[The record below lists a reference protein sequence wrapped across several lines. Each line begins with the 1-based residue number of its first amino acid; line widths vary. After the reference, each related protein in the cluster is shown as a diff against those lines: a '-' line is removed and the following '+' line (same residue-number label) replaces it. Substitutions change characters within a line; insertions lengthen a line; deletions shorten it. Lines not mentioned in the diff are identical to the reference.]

1 MKKIAYRGPEIAD
14 TRFHDGALAM
24 VDGACHIQVMRANR
38 EHPELSQGTDFTYNH
53 APMICRWHGMLYL
66 LYLSS
71 PVHEHDGFARALL
84 MHSPDGFSWS
94 RPEVIFP
101 EIDVP
106 QGIYC
111 GRDAEKLPA
120 NARTVIHHR
129 MGFFRAAN
137 DVLLV
142 MTHHGVSPHLH
153 IIPNSGYGMGRVVRR
168 IRDDGALGEIYLLR
182 VNTQAGWRKEHFPY
196 PWFGDSDDAAFVA
209 ACHELL
215 QDHAANGAW
224 WEEERLDEDFFPLKG
239 MRAPS
244 FCPLPD
250 GNLAAIGK
258 VGVSAISED
267 GGKTWSPVEKAEGI
281 ISSGGK
287 CCITRTGDGRY
298 AIVYN
303 PSPDGQ
309 HRWPLAIITG
319 EDGYTYDHMY
329 CAGGEVAPMR
339 YGGYLKNFG
348 LNYIRTI
355 MPGNDDA
362 PDGYTWMAYSMNKED
377 IWVLRL
383 PREITAAETQPVDDD
398 FSRMQGEVP
407 EKWHIYR
414 PQWAKVALEE
424 GCLTL
429 HDSEPW
435 DYAKA
440 MRNFPEAKAVTVHTQ
455 ITAQGSA
462 NGVLHLELS
471 DRRGMNA
478 GRVILGSDGQVYV
491 RAGDGQWPVCQYADG
506 ETLDVTLQ
514 ADCTRQQLQVT
525 VNGKASKAWPLMCP
539 VLSLERL
546 TLRTGDVRTWPTP
559 EDNLKN
565 VCLPDYANPG
575 DRLPEAVYRVAF
587 VEIR

>member
-1 MKKIAYRGPEIAD
+1 MKQIAYRGPEAAD
-14 TRFHDGALAM
+14 PRFHDGALRM
-24 VDGACHIQVMRANR
+24 VNGACHIQVMRANR
-38 EHPELSQGTDFTYNH
+38 EHPELSQGTNFTYNH
-53 APMICRWHGMLYL
+53 APMMARWHGKLYL
-66 LYLSS
+66 MYLSS

-84 MHSPDGFSWS
+84 MHSEDGFHWS
-94 RPEVIFP
+94 QPEVVFP
-101 EIDVP
+101 EIQVP

-111 GRDAEKLPA
+111 GRDADKLPA
-120 NARTVIHHR
+120 DAHTVIHHR
-129 MGFFRAAN
+129 MGFYHAAN

-168 IRDDGALGEIYLLR
+168 IHPDGTLGEIYLLR
-182 VNTQAGWRKEHFPY
+182 VNTQAGWTKEHFPY
-196 PWFGDSDDAAFVA
+196 PWFEDCDDAAFVE
-209 ACHELL
+209 ACHALL
-215 QDHAANGAW
+215 CDHAANGAW
-224 WEEERLDEDFFPLKG
+224 WEEERLDEDFFPLKN

-258 VGVSAISED
+258 VGVAAISED
-267 GGKTWSPVEKAEGI
+267 GGNTWSEPAKAEGI

-287 CCITRTGDGRY
+287 CCITRTGDGKY

-355 MPGNDDA
+355 MPGNDDV

-383 PREITAAETQPVDDD
+383 PESITAVETEPVSED
-398 FSRMQGEVP
+398 FSQMCGEVP
-407 EKWHIYR
+407 EKWHVYS
-414 PQWAKVALEE
+414 PLWAKVALED

-440 MRNFPEAKAVTVHTQ
+440 VRNFPEAKEVTLRTQ
-455 ITAQGSA
+455 LTAQGSG
-462 NGVLHLELS
+462 NGALHLEVS
-471 DRRGMNA
+471 DGKGMNA
-478 GRVILGSDGQVYV
+478 GRVVLGQDGQVHV
-491 RAGDGQWPVCQYADG
+491 RGGDGQWPVATYADG
-506 ETLDVTLQ
+506 EVLDIEFRV
-514 ADCTRQQLQVT
+514 DCVRQQLQVT
-525 VNGKASKAWPLMCP
+525 VNGKTSKLFPTMCP
-539 VLSLERL
+539 VLSVERL

-565 VCLPDYANPG
+565 VCLPDYTDPG
-575 DRLPEAVYRVAF
+575 DRLPEAVYRVSK
-587 VEIR
+587 VEIL